1 MGATLAT
8 FSTILLGIFIEAVP
22 FLLLGALVSGL
33 IEVFVDPSFLERI
46 LPRRPL
52 AGAVAGAFLGLAF
65 PVCECGVVPVVRRLY
80 RKGLPLP
87 TGIAFLLAAP
97 VVNPVVLIST
107 WTAFGWGPMLL
118 GRFALTVAIAAVVGL
133 IFVRARPDEVLLPA
147 VDRLT
152 EDLISPLAH
161 AAAQY
166 EPPPPIRERLG
177 KALLLAGDDFLD
189 MGRYLVAGAMLAA
202 GMQTLVPQDLLLRLG
217 QGQLSGILVL
227 MTLAFVLSVCS
238 TVDAFLALA
247 FTGTFSAA
255 AVLSFLVFGPMVD
268 IKSML
273 MFAGVFRRR
282 VVVYLVL
289 LPLLLTLAA
298 TLLLGFNIPLSALG
312 AF

>member
-1 MGATLAT
+1 
-8 FSTILLGIFIEAVP
+8 
-22 FLLLGALVSGL
+22 
-33 IEVFVDPSFLERI
+33 
-46 LPRRPL
+46 
-52 AGAVAGAFLGLAF
+52 
-65 PVCECGVVPVVRRLY
+65 
-80 RKGLPLP
+80 
-87 TGIAFLLAAP
+87 
-97 VVNPVVLIST
+97 
-107 WTAFGWGPMLL
+107 MLL

-147 VDRLT
+147 VDGLT
-152 EDLISPLAH
+152 ADPNSPLAH
-161 AAAQY
+161 AAPQY
-166 EPPPPIRERLG
+166 EPPPIRERLG
-177 KALLLAGDDFLD
+177 TALLLAGDDFLD